1 MTEPI
6 PTDPD
11 ERESGLPYPL
21 SPPEGR
27 EQLPERGLPGAPAS
41 WGLRALARIMDFIIV
56 SFPFGFIGTALGV
69 KTIESGPDKGELTGP
84 LWTLL
89 LFPIVFIL
97 YETVCISTWG
107 QTLGKWVCQI
117 KAVRWT
123 DGHLAY
129 RQEGFVR
136 AAVPGV
142 FLLVAYAAPLLGIPA
157 LSYLLVVP
165 VIIYMSS
172 LANAIYRGPH
182 DKAANTIVL
191 AAPRLRRPRA

>member
-1 MTEPI
+1 VTEPI
-6 PTDPD
+6 PTDPN

-21 SPPEGR
+21 RPPEGR
-27 EQLPERGLPGAPAS
+27 EQLPDRGQPGAPAS

-56 SFPFGFIGTALGV
+56 SFPFGFITNALGT
-69 KTIESGPDKGELTGP
+69 TIDPETGDLSGP
-84 LWTLL
+84 LWPLL
-89 LFPIVFIL
+89 LFPICFMI
-97 YETVCISTWG
+97 YETVLLSLYG

-142 FLLVAYAAPLLGIPA
+142 FLLVAYAAPLVGIPA